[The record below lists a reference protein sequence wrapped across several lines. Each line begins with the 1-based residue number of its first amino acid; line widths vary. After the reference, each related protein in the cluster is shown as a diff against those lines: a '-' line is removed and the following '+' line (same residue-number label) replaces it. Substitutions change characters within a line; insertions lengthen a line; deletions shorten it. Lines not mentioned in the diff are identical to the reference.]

1 MNMNHI
7 NEKFPSLTLVSFCGR
22 LPVFRTNDWQT
33 HLALFIDVRVVD
45 FCLERDLWGLE
56 RVVCR
61 EGELNPKCS
70 LFIRRTVL

>member
-1 MNMNHI
+1 MNRI
-7 NEKFPSLTLVSFCGR
+7 SETFPSLTLVSFCGW

-33 HLALFIDVRVVD
+33 HLAFFIDVRMVD
-45 FCLERDLWGLE
+45 FCFERDLWGLE

-61 EGELNPKCS
+61 EGELNPEGS